1 MVDFLRQTMI
11 ILPPILLALTFHEWA
26 HAWSA
31 NKLGD
36 PTAKM
41 MGRLS
46 LNPMVH
52 LDPFGT
58 LALIVTQMIGWAK
71 PVPVDTRYLRNP
83 KRDLFWIA
91 SAGPL
96 ANLTMALG
104 LGLIIRIGGA
114 NHFVGAFSSFNM
126 GLPMESLPE
135 ILSAMLFL
143 CFYINIILAWFNM
156 IPIPPLDGSKVVM
169 RFLSPEATAAYLQ
182 FSRYGFL
189 ILLVLIFA
197 FRGLLQSI
205 LMPPVAMTVYLFSG
219 IRLF

>member
-1 MVDFLRQTMI
+1 MI

-36 PTAKM
+36 PTARLQ
-41 MGRLS
+41 GRLS

-58 LALIVTQMIGWAK
+58 LVLILTQMIGWAK
-71 PVPVDTRYLRNP
+71 PVPIDTRYLRNP

-104 LGLIIRIGGA
+104 LGLIIRIGGPG
-114 NHFVGAFSSFNM
+114 HFMGAYRSFNM
-126 GLPMESLPE
+126 GLPLQGLPE
-135 ILSAMLFL
+135 ILSAMVFL
-143 CFYINIILAWFNM
+143 CFFINIVLAWFNM

-169 RFLSPEATAAYLQ
+169 RFLSPEATVAYMQ

-189 ILLVLIFA
+189 ILLFLIFA
-197 FRGLLQSI
+197 FRGLLYSI
-205 LMPPVAMTVYLFSG
+205 LLPPVALTGYLFAG